1 MSRSTVNT
9 AEFDRALKDYVLK
22 TKKSIPE
29 VLNTKAYWVARN
41 AIQLTRISDKAKI
54 NAFAKDWAKSG
65 PTIIKAFDLQKGG
78 SNWGGWTR
86 KEVQKKFAALRRRSI
101 GYLRSGWIPTLR
113 ATGGWA
119 KQPKNF
125 KGVAIRGKRKGWVK
139 LARKAWDTK
148 TIICNAVG
156 YNSDQAEAARKYV
169 QPALSKSIAKETA
182 SMRQY
187 LEKKQKEILR
197 KARIKHR

>member
-1 MSRSTVNT
+1 MSARTTINT

-41 AIQLTRISDKAKI
+41 AIQLTTIADKAKI
-54 NAFAKDWAKSG
+54 NAFAKNWSKSG
-65 PTIIKAFDLQKGG
+65 PTIIKTFGLETDR
-78 SNWGGWTR
+78 SGGWTR
-86 KEVQKKFAALRRRSI
+86 KEVQKKFAALRRRAI

-156 YNSDQAEAARKYV
+156 YNSDQAAAARKYV
-169 QPALSKSIAKETA
+169 RPALSKSIAKETA

>member
-1 MSRSTVNT
+1 MSRATVNT

-65 PTIIKAFDLQKGG
+65 PTIIKAFGLKTDR
-78 SNWGGWTR
+78 SGGWTR

-125 KGVAIRGKRKGWVK
+125 KGVAIRGKLQGWVK
-139 LARKAWDTK
+139 LATKAWDTK

-156 YNSDQAEAARKYV
+156 YNSDQADAARKYV
-169 QPALSKSIAKETA
+169 RPALSKSIAQETA

>member
-1 MSRSTVNT
+1 MSRATVNT

-41 AIQLTRISDKAKI
+41 AIQLTRIADKAKI
-54 NAFAKDWAKSG
+54 NSFAKNWSKSG
-65 PTIIKAFDLQKGG
+65 PIIIKAFGLKTDRSGD
-78 SNWGGWTR
+78 WTR

-119 KQPKNF
+119 KQPKNY
-125 KGVAIRGKRKGWVK
+125 KGVIIRGKRKGWVK
-139 LARKAWDTK
+139 LATKAWDTK
-148 TIICNAVG
+148 TTICNAVG